1 MPVVRCIGAVQS
13 LLHPAYVGMPPRLD
27 AADREKLAALPQNL
41 HIPRTPRT
49 LNPPVVSPQ
58 ESSRRTPVSGISFN
72 YTEFPPLPNRR
83 VSNTDS
89 ATPVTDTVSNND
101 SDTDLTTPV
110 TDTVSN
116 TDSATEVTDNVSN
129 TGSATE
135 VAVSEPFDLNAVGSS
150 SKMVIKCHEGRAA
163 EDMVLNF
170 PILSIDG
177 NRVGYVMAVF
187 DGHGCPQKTGQVQD
201 HILRYIRRYFPT
213 KMAEALRRIDLSD
226 CKMVESVLKFTFSD
240 FDSFLY
246 QEMPRAGATCSM
258 VLVTE
263 THVFQVNLGDSR
275 SCLMQGRF
283 LISET
288 ADHKPNRPSETARI
302 ESVGGFVQN
311 RRVSGVLATSRAFG
325 DFSLK
330 MIKGDYSGFGP
341 VSAVPDVYSTPI
353 KPNMWIIMGTDGLF
367 DGFHSSSRQVIE
379 YIHET
384 ISSKQNP
391 TGRIDYTID
400 QLVTAASKN
409 NNNDDIAVIIA
420 LL

>member
-27 AADREKLAALPQNL
+27 AADREKLAALPQNF
-41 HIPRTPRT
+41 HIPRVPRS

-83 VSNTDS
+83 VSNTES
-89 ATPVTDTVSNND
+89 TTTDTDIVSNTE
-101 SDTDLTTPV
+101 STTPV
-110 TDTVSN
+110 TDTVSD
-116 TDSATEVTDNVSN
+116 TVSEVAVSN
-129 TGSATE
+129 NDSDTVSE

-163 EDMVLNF
+163 EDMVLYF

-263 THVFQVNLGDSR
+263 TNVFQVNLGDSR

>member
-1 MPVVRCIGAVQS
+1 MSAGRCFGAVQS
-13 LLHPAYVGMPPRLD
+13 LLHPANVVMPPRLD

-41 HIPRTPRT
+41 HVPRVPPT

-89 ATPVTDTVSNND
+89 ATPVTDTVT
-101 SDTDLTTPV
+101 DTDSEV
-110 TDTVSN
+110 AVSN
-116 TDSATEVTDNVSN
+116 TDSNTD
-129 TGSATE
+129 SATE

-163 EDMVLNF
+163 EDMVLYF

-213 KMAEALRRIDLSD
+213 KMAEALRRIDLGD

-246 QEMPRAGATCSM
+246 QEMPLAGATCSM

-341 VSAVPDVYSTPI
+341 VSAVPDVYCTPI
-353 KPNMWIIMGTDGLF
+353 KTNMWVIMGTDGLF